1 MSWVVDGNN
10 VLGRLGADLRFSI
23 DAKRDLIRRLAE
35 FARVQKTRVACYF
48 DGEEPE
54 HFGKHLGSVTVV
66 FSGAAIADD
75 LIAAR
80 LTGGRGWQ
88 LVTSDKAL
96 AARVRGRGVEIVEAS
111 EFLRMIEE
119 ASQKQKAK
127 EPTHEEWLA
136 YFSDPKNRTP
146 F

>member
-1 MSWVVDGNN
+1 VSWMIDGNN
-10 VLGRLGADLRFSI
+10 VLGRLGEGLRFSV
-23 DAKRDLIRRLAE
+23 DAKRDLVRRLAE
-35 FARVQKTRVACYF
+35 FARWRKTRVACYF
-48 DGEEPE
+48 DGAEPE
-54 HFGKHLGSVTVV
+54 HFGKELGNVTVV
-66 FSGAAIADD
+66 FSGSGTADD

-111 EFLRMIEE
+111 EFLRLIEDVSRE
-119 ASQKQKAK
+119 KKAK
-127 EPTHEEWLA
+127 EQTPEEWLA

>member
-1 MSWVVDGNN
+1 VSWVIDGNN
-10 VLGRLGADLRFSI
+10 VLGRLGEGVRFSI

-35 FARVQKTRVACYF
+35 FARAQKTRVACYF
-48 DGEEPE
+48 DGAEPE
-54 HFGKHLGSVTVV
+54 HFGKDLGSVTVI
-66 FSGAAIADD
+66 FSGSETADD
-75 LIAAR
+75 LIAGR

-96 AARVRGRGVEIVEAS
+96 AARVRGRGVAIVEAS
-111 EFLRMIEE
+111 AFLRMIEE
-119 ASQKQKAK
+119 ASREQRAK
-127 EPTHEEWLA
+127 EQTPEEWLA

>member
-10 VLGRLGADLRFSI
+10 VLGRLGEGARFSI
-23 DAKRDLIRRLAE
+23 DAKRDLVRRLAE
-35 FARVQKTRVACYF
+35 FARSQKTRVACYF

-54 HFGKHLGSVTVV
+54 HFGKHLGNVTVV
-66 FSGAAIADD
+66 FSGTGTADD
-75 LIAAR
+75 LIATR

-96 AARVRGRGVEIVEAS
+96 AARVRGRGVAIVEAS
-111 EFLRMIEE
+111 DFMRMIEE
-119 ASQKQKAK
+119 ASRKEKAK
-127 EPTHEEWLA
+127 EQTPEEWLA